1 MIQISGYGKTSL
13 MLMGISWAF
22 QARFSNAAVKNPTEL
37 ESNTLLRDPGRP
49 AEPRLSAHG
58 HELDPGESVA
68 LPGGDS
74 ELTTEPGNWWEP

>member
-49 AEPRLSAHG
+49 AQCV
-58 HELDPGESVA
+58 PGVSLAIQHLGVA
-68 LPGGDS
+68 LNAYFLKQI
-74 ELTTEPGNWWEP
+74 E